1 MNEMNDNSALN
12 ESDTNTSAVNEYDLN
27 ASELNASDLNASDPD
42 VSIYNSLF
50 GQNQDQEQ
58 DQEHEQDPEPEDDQ
72 VDVEIMTHIKM
83 YTEKLPPNYQNAE
96 FKQIGELV
104 QQYLKKYCRHCIV
117 QDEIDID
124 PDVSRTIY
132 YCSKCFCTF

>member
-1 MNEMNDNSALN
+1 MMN
-12 ESDTNTSAVNEYDLN
+12 NEYDLN
-27 ASELNASDLNASDPD
+27 TSDLNAYDPNASDTNASDPNTSDPD
-42 VSIYNSLF
+42 TSIYNSLF
-50 GQNQDQEQ
+50 CQDQEQ
-58 DQEHEQDPEPEDDQ
+58 DQEQEPDP
-72 VDVEIMTHIKM
+72 VDVEIMTHLKM
-83 YTEKLPPNYQNAE
+83 WTEKLPPDYQNAE

-132 YCSKCFCTF
+132 YCSKCFCTFRDAT